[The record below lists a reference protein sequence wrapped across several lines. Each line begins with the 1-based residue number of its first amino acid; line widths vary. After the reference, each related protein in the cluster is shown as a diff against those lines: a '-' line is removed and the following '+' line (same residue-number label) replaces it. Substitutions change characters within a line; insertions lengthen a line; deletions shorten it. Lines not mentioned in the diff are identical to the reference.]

1 MCGLSLDATNCDKH
15 TKKRNPACLPVRD
28 TLYGFRLSSFLFKHR
43 CESFLDHSF
52 APPGAMHMQISA
64 PATIYLFTEEMINL
78 NLYTG
83 LGVHVRLHHI
93 AHIYLVGAHLI

>member
-1 MCGLSLDATNCDKH
+1 
-15 TKKRNPACLPVRD
+15 
-28 TLYGFRLSSFLFKHR
+28 
-43 CESFLDHSF
+43 
-52 APPGAMHMQISA
+52 MHMQISA